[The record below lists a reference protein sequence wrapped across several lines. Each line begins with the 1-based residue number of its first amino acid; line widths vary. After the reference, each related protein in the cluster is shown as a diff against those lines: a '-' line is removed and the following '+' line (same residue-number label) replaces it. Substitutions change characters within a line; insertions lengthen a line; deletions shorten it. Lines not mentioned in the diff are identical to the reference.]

1 MYKAIN
7 NIREQKGFTLI
18 ELLIVVA
25 IIGILAAI
33 AVPAFMGQQKKAKWR
48 ALQASCDGAS
58 KQAATFLNDLAK
70 LDPIVLLLNPST
82 KVCFA
87 HFGKVQVDTDANGI
101 VDTATC
107 AAKFAD
113 FAAGAV
119 NTGTY
124 NTANPSATLIA
135 DLANSIA
142 AEACGGLIGRA
153 NLDGLVATIAAPFA
167 GQNKT
172 SPYREDRCVF
182 QVVNA
187 FVHNA
192 NSGQCIMIPNNN
204 ARTIQ
209 LVAIED
215 RGNNTDGETKSWM
228 ATAE

>member
-1 MYKAIN
+1 MYKAMN

-113 FAAGAV
+113 FPDG

-124 NTANPSATLIA
+124 NSANPSPTLIT

-142 AEACGGLIGRA
+142 AEACGGLGVA

-187 FVHNA
+187 FVANA

-215 RGNNTDGETKSWM
+215 KGNNTDGETKSWM

>member
-87 HFGKVQVDTDANGI
+87 HFGKAQVDTDANGI
-101 VDTATC
+101 LDTATC
-107 AAKFAD
+107 TAKFAD
-113 FAAGAV
+113 FPDG

-124 NTANPSATLIA
+124 NSANPSPTLIT

-142 AEACGGLIGRA
+142 AEACGGLGVA

-215 RGNNTDGETKSWM
+215 KGNNTDGETKSWM

>member
-87 HFGKVQVDTDANGI
+87 HFGKVQVDTDADGI

-113 FAAGAV
+113 FPDG

-124 NTANPSATLIA
+124 NSANPSPTLIT

-142 AEACGGLIGRA
+142 AEACGGLGVA

-187 FVHNA
+187 FVADA

-215 RGNNTDGETKSWM
+215 KGNNTDGETKSWM

>member
-1 MYKAIN
+1 MYKAMN

-87 HFGKVQVDTDANGI
+87 HFGKVQVDTNADGI

-113 FAAGAV
+113 FPDG

-124 NTANPSATLIA
+124 NSANPSPTLIT

-142 AEACGGLIGRA
+142 AEACGGLGVA

-215 RGNNTDGETKSWM
+215 KGNNTDGETKSWM

>member
-1 MYKAIN
+1 MYKAMN

-87 HFGKVQVDTDANGI
+87 HFGKVQVDTNADGI

-107 AAKFAD
+107 AAKFVD
-113 FAAGAV
+113 FNA

-124 NTANPSATLIA
+124 NTANPSPTLIA

-142 AEACGGLIGRA
+142 AEACGGLGVA
-153 NLDGLVATIAAPFA
+153 DLDGLVATIAAPFA

-215 RGNNTDGETKSWM
+215 KGNNTDGETKSWM

>member
-1 MYKAIN
+1 MYKAMN

-87 HFGKVQVDTDANGI
+87 HFGKVQVDTNADGI

-113 FAAGAV
+113 FPDG

-124 NTANPSATLIA
+124 NSANPSPTLIT

-142 AEACGGLIGRA
+142 AEACGGLGVA

-215 RGNNTDGETKSWM
+215 KGDNTDGETKSWM

>member
-1 MYKAIN
+1 MYKAMN

-70 LDPIVLLLNPST
+70 LDPIVLLSNPSA

-87 HFGKVQVDTDANGI
+87 HFGKVRVDTNADGI

-113 FAAGAV
+113 FNV

-124 NTANPSATLIA
+124 NTANPSPTLIA

-142 AEACGGLIGRA
+142 AEACGGLGVA

-182 QVVNA
+182 EVVAA
-187 FVHNA
+187 FAHNA

-215 RGNNTDGETKSWM
+215 KGNNTDGETKSWM

>member
-1 MYKAIN
+1 MYKAMN

-101 VDTATC
+101 VDTFTC

-113 FAAGAV
+113 FNN

-142 AEACGGLIGRA
+142 AEACGGLGVA

-187 FVHNA
+187 FVVNA

-215 RGNNTDGETKSWM
+215 KGNNTDGETKSWM

>member
-113 FAAGAV
+113 FNN

-142 AEACGGLIGRA
+142 AEACGGLGVA

-215 RGNNTDGETKSWM
+215 RGDNTDGETKSWM

>member
-1 MYKAIN
+1 MYKAMN

-70 LDPIVLLLNPST
+70 LDPIVLLSNPSA

-87 HFGKVQVDTDANGI
+87 HFGKVRVDTNADGI

-113 FAAGAV
+113 FPDG

-124 NTANPSATLIA
+124 NSANPSPTLIT

-142 AEACGGLIGRA
+142 AEACGGLGVA

-215 RGNNTDGETKSWM
+215 KGNNTDCETKSWM

>member
-1 MYKAIN
+1 MYKAMN

-113 FAAGAV
+113 FPDG

-124 NTANPSATLIA
+124 NSANPSPTLIA

-142 AEACGGLIGRA
+142 AEACGGLGVA

-215 RGNNTDGETKSWM
+215 KGNNTDGETKSWM

>member
-1 MYKAIN
+1 MYKAMN

-113 FAAGAV
+113 FNN

-142 AEACGGLIGRA
+142 AEACGGLGVA

-187 FVHNA
+187 FVPDA

-215 RGNNTDGETKSWM
+215 KGNNTDGETKSWM

>member
-1 MYKAIN
+1 MYKAMN

-87 HFGKVQVDTDANGI
+87 HFGKVQVDTNADGI

-113 FAAGAV
+113 FND

-124 NTANPSATLIA
+124 NTANPSPTLIA

-142 AEACGGLIGRA
+142 AEACGGLGVA

-215 RGNNTDGETKSWM
+215 KGNNTDGETKSWM

>member
-1 MYKAIN
+1 MYKAMN

-113 FAAGAV
+113 FNN

-142 AEACGGLIGRA
+142 AEACGGLGVA
-153 NLDGLVATIAAPFA
+153 DLDGLVATIAAPFA

-187 FVHNA
+187 FVPNA

-215 RGNNTDGETKSWM
+215 RGDNTDGETKSWM

>member
-87 HFGKVQVDTDANGI
+87 HFGKVQVDTDADGI

-113 FAAGAV
+113 FPDG

-124 NTANPSATLIA
+124 NSANPSPTLIT

-142 AEACGGLIGRA
+142 AEACGGLAGEVD
-153 NLDGLVATIAAPFA
+153 LDGLVATFVAPLA

-182 QVVNA
+182 QVVA
-187 FVHNA
+187 GFVQNA

-215 RGNNTDGETKSWM
+215 KGNNTDGETKSWM

>member
-1 MYKAIN
+1 MYKAMN

-87 HFGKVQVDTDANGI
+87 HFGKVRVDTNADGI
-101 VDTATC
+101 VDAATC

-113 FAAGAV
+113 FNN

-142 AEACGGLIGRA
+142 AEACGGLGVA
-153 NLDGLVATIAAPFA
+153 DLDGLVATIAAPFA

-187 FVHNA
+187 FVPDA

-215 RGNNTDGETKSWM
+215 KGNNTDGETKSWM

>member
-1 MYKAIN
+1 MYKAMN

-70 LDPIVLLLNPST
+70 LDPIVLLSNPST

-87 HFGKVQVDTDANGI
+87 HFGKVDVDTNADGI

-113 FAAGAV
+113 FPG

-124 NTANPSATLIA
+124 NSANPSPTLIT

-142 AEACGGLIGRA
+142 AEACGGLGVA

-187 FVHNA
+187 FVADA

-215 RGNNTDGETKSWM
+215 KGNNTDGETKSWM

>member
-1 MYKAIN
+1 MYKAMN

-87 HFGKVQVDTDANGI
+87 HFGKVQVDTDADGI

-113 FAAGAV
+113 FPDG

-124 NTANPSATLIA
+124 NSANPSPTLIT

-142 AEACGGLIGRA
+142 AEACGGLGVA

-215 RGNNTDGETKSWM
+215 KGNNTDGETKSWM

>member
-1 MYKAIN
+1 MYKAMN

-113 FAAGAV
+113 FPDG

-124 NTANPSATLIA
+124 NSANPSPTLIT

-142 AEACGGLIGRA
+142 AEACGGLGVA

-215 RGNNTDGETKSWM
+215 KGNNTDGETKSWM